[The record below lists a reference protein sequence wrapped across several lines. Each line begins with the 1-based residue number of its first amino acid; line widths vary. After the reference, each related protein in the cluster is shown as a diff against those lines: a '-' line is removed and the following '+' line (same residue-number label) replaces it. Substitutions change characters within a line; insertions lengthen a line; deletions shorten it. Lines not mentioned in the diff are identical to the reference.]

1 MYLLPPDMRDW
12 LPGNP
17 PVWFIQ
23 DVVCQLDLTSFYEI
37 YNAKGEGQA
46 AYHPDMMTV
55 RSAIGMAR

>member
-12 LPGNP
+12 LPDDHL
-17 PVWFIQ
+17 VWFIQ
-23 DVVCQLDLTSFYEI
+23 DVVSQLDLTSFYEM

-46 AYHPDMMTV
+46 AYHPAMMTV